1 MDPRIART
9 RASMQTA
16 LLDLCRER
24 EYADLS
30 VSDITEASGIN
41 RSTFYQH
48 YADKEALLADALDG
62 FVESAAAQIEAEKL
76 NAPDA
81 DPRAMIQKFLE
92 HVRENAALYRTVLGP
107 TGSLVIVANLRER
120 VIALALS
127 GLSQAPRQTDSPPL
141 NIVAAGIAGSFISVV
156 REWLSM
162 KPLPSADRVTE
173 WAWRA
178 LTGTVP
184 RPETA
189 PVE

>member
-1 MDPRIART
+1 
-9 RASMQTA
+9 MQTA

-62 FVESAAAQIEAEKL
+62 FVESAAAQIESEKL

-173 WAWRA
+173 WAWSA

-189 PVE
+189 AVD

>member
-16 LLDLCRER
+16 LLELCREQ

-127 GLSQAPRQTDSPPL
+127 GLAQAPRQADSPPL

-162 KPLPSADRVTE
+162 KPLPSADRATE
-173 WAWRA
+173 WAWSA
-178 LTGTVP
+178 LTGTVL

-189 PVE
+189 PVD

>member
-1 MDPRIART
+1 
-9 RASMQTA
+9 MQTA
-16 LLDLCRER
+16 LLELCREQ

-62 FVESAAAQIEAEKL
+62 FVESAAAQLEAEKL

-127 GLSQAPRQTDSPPL
+127 GLSQAPRQADSPPL
-141 NIVAAGIAGSFISVV
+141 NIMAAGIAGSFISVV

-173 WAWRA
+173 WAWLT
-178 LTGTVP
+178 LTGAGA
-184 RPETA
+184 RAEAA
-189 PVE
+189 PVD

>member
-1 MDPRIART
+1 
-9 RASMQTA
+9 MQTA
-16 LLDLCRER
+16 LLDLCREQ

-127 GLSQAPRQTDSPPL
+127 GLSQAPRQADSPPL

-162 KPLPSADRVTE
+162 KPLPSADRATE
-173 WAWRA
+173 WAWSA
-178 LTGTVP
+178 LTGTVM
-184 RPETA
+184 RPEAA
-189 PVE
+189 PVD

>member
-9 RASMQTA
+9 RASMQAA
-16 LLDLCRER
+16 LLELCREQ

-48 YADKEALLADALDG
+48 YVDKEALLADALDG
-62 FVESAAAQIEAEKL
+62 FVESAAAQIETEKL

-120 VIALALS
+120 VIALSLS
-127 GLSQAPRQTDSPPL
+127 GLSQLPREPGAPPI
-141 NIVAAGIAGSFISVV
+141 NIAAAGIAGSFISVV

-173 WAWRA
+173 WAWSA

-189 PVE
+189 SVD

>member
-16 LLDLCRER
+16 LLDLCREQ

-48 YADKEALLADALDG
+48 YADKEALLSDALDG
-62 FVESAAAQIEAEKL
+62 FVEAAAAQIEAEKL

-81 DPRAMIQKFLE
+81 DPREMIRKFLE

-107 TGSLVIVANLRER
+107 TGSPVIVANLRQR

-127 GLSQAPRQTDSPPL
+127 GLSQVPREAGLPPL

-173 WAWRA
+173 WAWSA
-178 LTGTVP
+178 LTGAIP
-184 RPETA
+184 RPEG
-189 PVE
+189 VSVD

>member
-173 WAWRA
+173 WAWSA

-189 PVE
+189 AVD

>member
-16 LLDLCRER
+16 LLELCREQ

-127 GLSQAPRQTDSPPL
+127 GLSQAPRQTESPPL

-162 KPLPSADRVTE
+162 KPLPSADRATE
-173 WAWRA
+173 WAWSA
-178 LTGTVP
+178 LTGTVL

-189 PVE
+189 PVD

>member
-62 FVESAAAQIEAEKL
+62 FVESAAAQIEAEEL
-76 NAPDA
+76 NAPNA

-107 TGSLVIVANLRER
+107 TGSPVIVANLRER

-173 WAWRA
+173 WAWSA

-189 PVE
+189 PVD

>member
-1 MDPRIART
+1 
-9 RASMQTA
+9 MQTA
-16 LLDLCRER
+16 LLELCREQ

-30 VSDITEASGIN
+30 VSDIAEASGIN

-62 FVESAAAQIEAEKL
+62 FVESAAAQLEAEKL

-107 TGSLVIVANLRER
+107 TGSPVIVANLRER

-127 GLSQAPRQTDSPPL
+127 GLSQAPRRSDSPPL

-173 WAWRA
+173 WAWLT
-178 LTGTVP
+178 LTGAVT

-189 PVE
+189 PVD